1 MEGLR
6 SDIKISIDG
15 EHFEKLGYVSDIEL
29 TAEEEEIAER
39 LFVSESFDFSISE
52 SERDKLQRSVLGQ
65 SSYNSMKLKQDGYL
79 SPKNGWFTPV
89 ESPAIELIEKIDKE
103 RKKHDKERE
112 RSFKS
117 GIEE

>member
-89 ESPAIELIEKIDKE
+89 DPTKLTKEIAEKI
-103 RKKHDKERE
+103 RKKR
-112 RSFKS
+112 
-117 GIEE
+117 

>member
-52 SERDKLQRSVLGQ
+52 SESDKLLRSVLGQ

-79 SPKNGWFTPV
+79 SPENGWFTPV
-89 ESPAIELIEKIDKE
+89 DPTKITKEIAEKI
-103 RKKHDKERE
+103 RKKR
-112 RSFKS
+112 
-117 GIEE
+117 

>member
-15 EHFEKLGYVSDIEL
+15 EHYEKLGYVSDIEL

-79 SPKNGWFTPV
+79 SPENGWFTPV
-89 ESPAIELIEKIDKE
+89 DPTKLTKEIAEKI
-103 RKKHDKERE
+103 RKKR
-112 RSFKS
+112 
-117 GIEE
+117 